1 MEKTEISTVDR
12 PLEDESVSGG
22 SAESAVVVVLA
33 WIVAIGVGNVLLLL
47 AAACGFFLL
56 LLAGYAFPT
65 VGGLLTQT
73 EVIPMIE
80 EKIDEYVPGF
90 LSQFR
95 NAGIARTILIVA
107 AAVALLCLVLEVIG
121 CFRLFRKAGEHPVFL
136 FIPVVNLYKLCSIA
150 NGGFLMFLC
159 MLLPGVQ
166 FFAVVAMSI
175 GLSRAFGRSAFYAV
189 PLLLLPPLFL
199 NLLTVNREFVE

>member
-12 PLEDESVSGG
+12 HLEDARVSGG
-22 SAESAVVVVLA
+22 VAESALVVVLA

-90 LSQFR
+90 LPQFR
-95 NAGIARTILIVA
+95 NAGMARTILIGA
-107 AAVALLCLVLEVIG
+107 AAVLLLCLVLEVIG
-121 CFRLFRKAGEHPVFL
+121 CIRLFRKAGVHPVLL
-136 FIPVVNLYKLCSIA
+136 FIPIVNLYKLCSIA

-166 FFAVVAMSI
+166 LIAAVGLNI
-175 GLSRAFGRSAFYAV
+175 GLSRAFGRSPFYAV
-189 PLLLLPPLFL
+189 PLLFLPPLFL
-199 NLLTVNREFVE
+199 NLLTVNREYVE